1 MRRRWRRPRRVKVQ
15 WKLIFTLILLGIM
28 LFIMDKSLKPIMEA
42 VSENEAR
49 VSAMQTIQETVLQ
62 ELETGDITYSD
73 LVDVQRDDAG
83 NILAI
88 TTNIVRMNELKSSL
102 LTKIQ
107 NNLSAYSHQVIGIP
121 IGTLTGSEFLHGRG
135 PEVPLRVTLA
145 GNAAADF
152 ESQFESAGI
161 NQTKHRITL
170 KIHLQ
175 LYTFIPGIDGTVDV
189 DTDIPVAETV
199 IVGEVP
205 DIIANL
211 SSLTGS

>member
-88 TTNIVRMNELKSSL
+88 TTNIVRMNELKSGMITSDEYYEW
-102 LTKIQ
+102 KI
-107 NNLSAYSHQVIGIP
+107 NW
-121 IGTLTGSEFLHGRG
+121 
-135 PEVPLRVTLA
+135 
-145 GNAAADF
+145 
-152 ESQFESAGI
+152 
-161 NQTKHRITL
+161 L
-170 KIHLQ
+170 KTCDDCGKYEPKKQ
-175 LYTFIPGIDGTVDV
+175 WRKNF
-189 DTDIPVAETV
+189 
-199 IVGEVP
+199 
-205 DIIANL
+205 
-211 SSLTGS
+211 

>member
-1 MRRRWRRPRRVKVQ
+1 MRRRWRRPRRVKLQ
-15 WKLIFTLILLGIM
+15 WKLIFALILLGAM
-28 LFIMDKSLKPIMEA
+28 LFIMDKSLKPIMVA

-49 VSAMQTIQETVLQ
+49 VSAMQTIQEIILQ

-73 LVDVQRDDAG
+73 LVDIQRDDAG

-88 TTNIVRMNELKSSL
+88 TTNIVRMNELKSNL
-102 LTKIQ
+102 LIKIQ
-107 NNLSAYSHQVIGIP
+107 NSLSAYSHQEIGIP
-121 IGTLTGSEFLHGRG
+121 IGTLTGSELLHGRG

-175 LYTFIPGIDGTVDV
+175 LYTFIPGINGTVDV

>member
-1 MRRRWRRPRRVKVQ
+1 MPIAIRR
-15 WKLIFTLILLGIM
+15 
-28 LFIMDKSLKPIMEA
+28 
-42 VSENEAR
+42 
-49 VSAMQTIQETVLQ
+49 
-62 ELETGDITYSD
+62 
-73 LVDVQRDDAG
+73 
-83 NILAI
+83 LAF
-88 TTNIVRMNELKSSL
+88 
-102 LTKIQ
+102 
-107 NNLSAYSHQVIGIP
+107 P
-121 IGTLTGSEFLHGRG
+121 IGTLTGSELLHGRG

-175 LYTFIPGIDGTVDV
+175 LYTFIPGINRTVDV